1 MTESFATYD
10 IKLINLQVHRFSY
23 HRKIDKILK
32 IEDLLNTQ
40 QNHINSRNLALRTK
54 LAAKLSYDSELRS

>member
-1 MTESFATYD
+1 MTESFAIYD

-32 IEDLLNTQ
+32 IEDSLNTQ
-40 QNHINSRNLALRTK
+40 ENVRNSRNFALRT
-54 LAAKLSYDSELRS
+54 AKLSYDSELRS